1 MIVSQHSAQRYVERI
16 APHMS
21 LAEARAEIASHARAI
36 EIAAQFGA
44 PVVRLGNGAKLVLQ
58 QDTVVTVVARASL
71 GPNGHGRIP
80 Q

>member
-1 MIVSQHSAQRYVERI
+1 MIVSQHAALRFVERI

-44 PVVRLGNGAKLVLQ
+44 PVVRLGNGAKLILKA
-58 QDTVVTVVARASL
+58 DTVVTVIERSSL
-71 GPNGHGRIP
+71 GPNGHGSAC
-80 Q
+80 